1 MGGSLLRAWGSA
13 WGSAL
18 VAAGAWAQDKQDQG
32 AKPGEYWIGVQVQ
45 YPLPDLM
52 RAQLS
57 IPKDEGILVQEV
69 EPSTPA
75 DGKLMKHD
83 VLLQAD
89 GKPLKSVADLVAAVD
104 GVKGGK
110 LALDVLRGGKPMK
123 IELAPVKRPEAAKI
137 VRQPWLAWEQMPREM
152 EDLGRAWQSWR
163 ETPGGPLRFY
173 TMRPGWILRP
183 GALHHAPLPEN
194 LSITITKEGSKP
206 AKIVVKQDQ
215 KQWEIAEN
223 ELDKLPT
230 DVRPYVDQMLGLA
243 PGWLNLESAVRPH
256 RLEVVPPGGSKV
268 TVRPQTEKRIEEL
281 SRQLDQL
288 RKSLDEMRSQTPPP
302 PPKVEHPK

>member
-1 MGGSLLRAWGSA
+1 MQKHGRIVATSLGLGL
-13 WGSAL
+13 GLCAL

-83 VLLQAD
+83 VLVKAD
-89 GKPLKSVADLVAAVD
+89 GKPLKSASDLVSAVNEA
-104 GVKGGK
+104 KGGK
-110 LALDVLRGGKPMK
+110 LQLEVLRGGKPVK
-123 IELAPVKRPEAAKI
+123 IEVTPAKRPAALPSKADVWVSPELRYKDLAEALK
-137 VRQPWLAWEQMPREM
+137 LS
-152 EDLGRAWQSWR
+152 G
-163 ETPGGPLRFY
+163 PGLRYY

-268 TVRPQTEKRIEEL
+268 IVRPQTEKRIEEM

-288 RKSLDEMRSQTPPP
+288 RKSLDELRAQTPPP